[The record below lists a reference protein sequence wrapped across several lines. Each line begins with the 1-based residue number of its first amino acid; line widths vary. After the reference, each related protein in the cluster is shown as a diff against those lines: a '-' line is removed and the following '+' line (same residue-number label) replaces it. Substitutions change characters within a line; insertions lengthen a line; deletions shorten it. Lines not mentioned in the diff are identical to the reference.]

1 MKIKTK
7 LTLGVGLLF
16 LLIILLGGMGTRY
29 IQVLKLDAENILMA
43 NYNSLEYSRN
53 MLLSLENGNDR
64 SLMVFDSNL
73 VQQENNLTE
82 IREKEVTGQVR
93 EGFVQLQKN
102 RNDSLAKAT
111 LRAGL
116 FKIMDM
122 NMQAIQQK
130 SERAGERAEKAVF
143 WIALTA
149 TLCFFTAFVLLI
161 NLPSQIADPIRE
173 LTQSIRE
180 IAAGNYRER
189 LHFESHDEFG
199 ELARSFNTMA
209 EKLEEYKDSNVA
221 RLLVEKKRIETLIS
235 NMSDPVIGLDEYLKV
250 IFANDKALDILG
262 LSSAELLGQL
272 MPELAVRNDLI
283 RRLIEDLVTPALH
296 EADSKSEPIKI
307 YANHQESYFEK
318 DTHPISI
325 IPPGET
331 ATRLIGH
338 VIILRNVTAYKELD
352 FAKTSF
358 IATVSHEFK
367 TPISSIK
374 MSVQLLENEQIG
386 PLNIEQQNL
395 LNGIEE
401 DVDRLLKITSELLNI
416 TQIESGN
423 IKIMTS
429 PTDAGALVAD
439 AVQAVK
445 TQATQKNSSFEF
457 SIPKVL
463 PYALVDAEKTT
474 WVLTNLLS
482 NAIRYSY
489 EGSIIY
495 VSVVY
500 KNEYIQIAVKDTGQ
514 GIAPQYIDKIF
525 TRYFRV
531 PGSKKDGTGLG
542 LAISKE
548 FIEAQ
553 GGQILV
559 ETDFGTGSTFT
570 ITLPAIA

>member
-16 LLIILLGGMGTRY
+16 ILIVLLGGVGTRY
-29 IQVLKLDAENILMA
+29 IQALKSDAENILKA

-53 MLLSLENGNDR
+53 MLLSLENSKDR
-64 SLMVFDSNL
+64 SLMGFDSNL
-73 VQQENNLTE
+73 IRQENNLTE
-82 IREKEVTGQVR
+82 IREKEVTRQVR
-93 EGFVQLQKN
+93 EAFVRLQKN
-102 RNDSLAKAT
+102 RNDSLAKVT

-116 FKIMDM
+116 FKIMEM

-130 SERAGERAEKAVF
+130 SELAGERAEKAVF

-173 LTQSIRE
+173 LSQSIQQ
-180 IAAGNYRER
+180 IAAGNYHER

-199 ELARSFNTMA
+199 ELAQSFNTMA

-221 RLLVEKKRIETLIS
+221 RLHMEKKRIETLIS
-235 NMSDPVIGLDEYLKV
+235 NMSDPVIGLDESLKV

-262 LSSAELLGQL
+262 LSSSELLGHQTR
-272 MPELAVRNDLI
+272 ELALRNDLV
-283 RRLIEDLVTPALH
+283 RRLIEDLLTSA
-296 EADSKSEPIKI
+296 EQSSDAASESIKI

-325 IPPGET
+325 VPPGET

-367 TPISSIK
+367 TPISSVK

-386 PLNIEQQNL
+386 PLNSEQRNL
-395 LNGIEE
+395 LSGIRQ
-401 DVDRLLKITSELLNI
+401 DADRLLKITSELLNI

-423 IKIMTS
+423 IKIIPTS
-429 PTDAGALVAD
+429 TDAGVLVAD

-445 TQATQKNSSFEF
+445 TQAAQKRITFEF
-457 SIPKVL
+457 SIPDEL
-463 PYALVDAEKTT
+463 PYAEVDVEKTT

-489 EGSIIY
+489 DGSVIY
-495 VSVVY
+495 VSLVY
-500 KNEYIQIAVKDTGQ
+500 IKGFIQIAVKDTGQ
-514 GIAPQYIDKIF
+514 GIAPQYIDKLF
-525 TRYFRV
+525 NRYFRV
-531 PGSKKDGTGLG
+531 PGSKKEGTGLG